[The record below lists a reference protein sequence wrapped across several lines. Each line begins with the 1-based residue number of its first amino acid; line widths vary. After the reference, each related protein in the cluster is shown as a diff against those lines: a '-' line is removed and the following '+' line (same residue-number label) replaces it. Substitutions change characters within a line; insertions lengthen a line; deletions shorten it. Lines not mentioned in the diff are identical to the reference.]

1 MGEIRPFGSEK
12 LIFGILFCE
21 EKQLVQVKELLEAEF
36 GEIDGESPVSDFV
49 YTDYYNPEMGN
60 AIKRCFVSFETLVQP
75 DQLAGIKIRS
85 NGLEENFLADSSRM
99 VNLDPGLLNLSRLIL
114 ASTKNNA
121 HRVPLSD
128 GIYAEITLLYRK
140 GGFVS
145 LPWTYPDFRSG
156 DYDSSF
162 LAFREKFSFQ
172 LKHLKQQ

>member
-1 MGEIRPFGSEK
+1 MGEIRPFDSEK

-21 EKQLVQVKELLEAEF
+21 EQQLVEVKALLEAEF
-36 GEIDGESPVSDFV
+36 GVIDGETRVFNFA
-49 YTDYYNPEMGN
+49 YTDYYNPEMGDV
-60 AIKRCFVSFETLVQP
+60 IKRCFVSFENLVQP
-75 DQLAGIKIRS
+75 EHLAGIKIRS
-85 NGLEENFLADSSRM
+85 NELEENFLAGSSRM

-121 HRVPLSD
+121 HRIPLSE

-140 GGFVS
+140 GGFIS

-156 DYDSSF
+156 DYDSSL

-172 LKHLKQQ
+172 LKQLKQQ